1 VNALFEHLMMLYTWV
16 WSVSAKAS
24 VLVVLILLLHVI
36 PGRYVKPRWQRL
48 LWLLLLL
55 RLTLP
60 WNMESAFSIF
70 NWIGGARSAPTA
82 AVTGQGG
89 LPDASALGMNASSDS
104 IYLTLFWM
112 WLSVAVLLGGYTA
125 WVNLRFARRLKR
137 YTISLTTPALLK
149 LFAECKKRMR
159 LRQNVT
165 LRSSRWVT
173 TPTLYGIVRPQLIVP
188 DRLINSLSEEQMQ
201 HVFLHELAHCKRR
214 DIAFNWLMQVML
226 VLHWFNPLLWYA
238 QKRMREDQELESD
251 ALALA
256 CLAPDS
262 GRSYGLTLIHVLESF
277 SQPVQTAGNMN
288 LMGSKAQL
296 QRRIQMIK
304 QFKTGASRWSILGIV
319 LLVVISGCTL
329 TNPKSDKAASP
340 SPSPDAQVTQQPG
353 SPSPSPSLAPTQ
365 TTSASPSPDSSPE
378 LSPSPSSAPPVDS
391 ASKPRSESDKVEIK
405 PSEES
410 RSPQVVPAPDT
421 KVRLMPDSATEASPA
436 ASVGTNIRETS
447 AASQATKPEQQVKV
461 KEALR
466 ATEAQKSTRAS
477 EKPAAAASDQSAELR
492 AIEVSAPAPAPA
504 TTTPSQK
511 K

>member
-1 VNALFEHLMMLYTWV
+1 MTEHLLSLYAWV

-36 PGRYVKPRWQRL
+36 AARYMKPGWPRL

-70 NWIGGARSAPTA
+70 NWIGGARSASAP
-82 AVTGQGG
+82 AVAGQGG
-89 LPDASALGMNASSDS
+89 LHDASAIGMNASSDG
-104 IYLTLFWM
+104 IYLTLFWL
-112 WLSVAVLLGGYTA
+112 WLGGAVLLGGYTA
-125 WVNLRFARRLKR
+125 WVNIRFARRLKKH
-137 YTISLTTPALLK
+137 TISLTTPALLK
-149 LFAECKKRMR
+149 LFAECKERMR
-159 LRQNVT
+159 LRQTVT

-188 DRLINSLSEEQMQ
+188 ERLINSLSEEQMQ

-256 CLAPDS
+256 FLAPDS

-304 QFKTGASRWSILGIV
+304 QFKAGASRWSILGIV

-329 TNPKSDKAASP
+329 TNPKSDNAASP
-340 SPSPDAQVTQQPG
+340 SPSPDAQVTKQPG
-353 SPSPSPSLAPTQ
+353 SPSPSLAPTQ
-365 TTSASPSPDSSPE
+365 TPSASPSPDSSPD
-378 LSPSPSSAPPVDS
+378 LSSSPSSAPPVDS
-391 ASKPRSESDKVEIK
+391 ASKPNSESDKGELK

-410 RSPQVVPAPDT
+410 RSPQAVPVPDT
-421 KVRLMPDSATEASPA
+421 KDRLRPDTATEASPA
-436 ASVGTNIRETS
+436 ASVKTQIREAPV
-447 AASQATKPEQQVKV
+447 AASPATKEEQQVRV
-461 KEALR
+461 TEAPR
-466 ATEAQKSTRAS
+466 ATEVHKSSSVTV
-477 EKPAAAASDQSAELR
+477 KPAAPTSNRSSEPR
-492 AIEVSAPAPAPA
+492 AVEASAPAPAAVAP
-504 TTTPSQK
+504 QQR
-511 K
+511 

>member
-1 VNALFEHLMMLYTWV
+1 MTEHLLSLYTWV

-36 PGRYVKPRWQRL
+36 AGRYMKPGWQRL

-70 NWIGGARSAPTA
+70 NWIGGARSTSAPA
-82 AVTGQGG
+82 FTGQGG
-89 LPDASALGMNASSDS
+89 LPDASAIGMNASSDG
-104 IYLTLFWM
+104 IYLTLFWL
-112 WLSVAVLLGGYTA
+112 WLSGAVLLGGYTA
-125 WVNLRFARRLKR
+125 WVNIRFARQLKR
-137 YTISLTTPALLK
+137 HTISLTTPAWLK
-149 LFAECKKRMR
+149 LFAECKERMR
-159 LRQNVT
+159 LRRTVV
-165 LRSSRWVT
+165 LKSSRWVT
-173 TPTLYGIVRPQLIVP
+173 TPTLYGIIRPQLIVP
-188 DRLINSLSEEQMQ
+188 ERLINSLSEEQMQ

-304 QFKTGASRWSILGIV
+304 QFKAGASRWSILGIV

-329 TNPKSDKAASP
+329 TNPKSNNAASP
-340 SPSPDAQVTQQPG
+340 SPSPDAQVTKQPG
-353 SPSPSPSLAPTQ
+353 SPSPSLAPTQ
-365 TTSASPSPDSSPE
+365 TPSTSPSPDSSPD
-378 LSPSPSSAPPVDS
+378 LSSSPSSTPPVDS
-391 ASKPRSESDKVEIK
+391 VSKPLSESDKGEIK

-410 RSPQVVPAPDT
+410 LVPDAA
-421 KVRLMPDSATEASPA
+421 SEGSPA
-436 ASVGTNIRETS
+436 NSVKSKILEAP
-447 AASQATKPEQQVKV
+447 AAARPATKEEQQV
-461 KEALR
+461 R
-466 ATEAQKSTRAS
+466 MTEAPKAAEPQKSFSVS
-477 EKPAAAASDQSAELR
+477 EKPVAAGSNQSAELR
-492 AIEVSAPAPAPA
+492 ATEVSAPAPA
-504 TTTPSQK
+504 TTTPKQK
-511 K
+511 